1 MISAIEH
8 GRKSGNGVSSE
19 KEGDPRFQT
28 GASPMCGPRENN
40 GVGLRRKHRR
50 LIWFFWMK
58 VESTSIW
65 PGVMAGEK
73 AGGEWS
79 ITHR

>member
-1 MISAIEH
+1 
-8 GRKSGNGVSSE
+8 
-19 KEGDPRFQT
+19 
-28 GASPMCGPRENN
+28 MCGPRENN